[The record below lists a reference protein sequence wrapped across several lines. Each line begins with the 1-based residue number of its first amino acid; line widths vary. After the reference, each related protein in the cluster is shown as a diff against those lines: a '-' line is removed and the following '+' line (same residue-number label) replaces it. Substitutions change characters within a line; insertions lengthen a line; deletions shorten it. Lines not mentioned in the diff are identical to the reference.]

1 MTGFATASTSAT
13 IDWRTH
19 FDRLADEADAQRAP
33 GETILLWFAAE
44 HSDFVRFNTG
54 RIRQTGRVLDAILVD
69 DYYVDLTLLR
79 SELKLIQAEGS
90 AAEYAGFQAML
101 SPDFTIWDP
110 INSIIRVT
118 YDTMRERHMF
128 AHRITRPSV
137 QYYETAES
145 AEGKPR
151 LKYVPNLD

>member
-1 MTGFATASTSAT
+1 LGRCLPSVVVPDSALD
-13 IDWRTH
+13 IRTEL
-19 FDRLADEADAQRAP
+19 RSVLRQY
-33 GETILLWFAAE
+33 
-44 HSDFVRFNTG
+44 
-54 RIRQTGRVLDAILVD
+54 RQTGRVLDALLVD
-69 DYYVDLTLLR
+69 DYHVDLTLLR
-79 SELKLIQAEGS
+79 SELKLIQAEG
-90 AAEYAGFQAML
+90 AATEYEGFQAML

-118 YDTMRERHMF
+118 YDTLRERDMF
-128 AHRITRPSV
+128 THRITYPSV